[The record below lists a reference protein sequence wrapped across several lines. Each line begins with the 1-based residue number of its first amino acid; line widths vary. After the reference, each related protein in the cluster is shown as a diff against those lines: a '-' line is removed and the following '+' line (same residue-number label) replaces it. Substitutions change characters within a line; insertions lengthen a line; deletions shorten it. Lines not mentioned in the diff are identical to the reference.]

1 MQISASDFMHDWVT
15 TNIHARADP
24 AGGGFDSEPEQ
35 LAKRCLADA
44 EAEGLSLD
52 GLEAHFGDLTRY
64 MQSELKRIADLEV
77 TATRI

>member
-1 MQISASDFMHDWVT
+1 MKITASDFMRHWVT
-15 TNIHARADP
+15 ANIHACADP
-24 AGGGFDSEPEQ
+24 AEAGFDAEPET

-44 EAEGLSLD
+44 EGLTLA
-52 GLEAHFGDLTRY
+52 GLEAQFGDLTRY